1 MGVSVM
7 EIRDNGLVASFCL
20 PGTAGKHPGV
30 IVLGGSEGGK
40 DSTTAKLL
48 AEQGYAAL
56 ALAYF
61 GVEQLPPKLE
71 EIPLEYFKQAID
83 WMASNPSVESRRIG
97 LIGTSKGGEAAL
109 LVSATYPEI
118 SAVVAY
124 VPSDVVFQCLN
135 FRRFGPPVEKSSW
148 TLHGQPLPFVPYRP
162 SFRLMWR
169 HGFLLALANHLGGL
183 QDQEAVERA
192 IIPVE
197 RINGPILLISGK
209 KDGLWPSS
217 MMCERIVER
226 LSQHNFPFPFEHLS
240 YEDAGHIP
248 PGTMEVLMEERR
260 TRRRGLRLSF
270 KNLFSLLFIRAGGT
284 KTGNAFAIDDAWA
297 KTCAF
302 LEQHLKR

>member
-1 MGVSVM
+1 MGVSIT

-20 PGTAGKHPGV
+20 PETAGKYPGV
-30 IVLGGSEGGK
+30 IVLSGSEGGI
-40 DSTTAKLL
+40 DSTIPTARLL

-61 GVEQLPPKLE
+61 KIEHLSLQLE

-83 WMASNPSVESRRIG
+83 WMGANPSVESSRIG

-124 VPSDVVFQCLN
+124 DPSHVVFQGIN
-135 FRRFGPPVEKSSW
+135 FRFSRKRAVKSSW
-148 TLHGQPLPFVPYRP
+148 TLHGQPLPFVPFRN
-162 SFRLMWR
+162 SFRFICR
-169 HGFLLALANHLGGL
+169 HGFLLGGYLASL

-197 RINGPILLISGK
+197 QINGPILLISGK
-209 KDGLWPSS
+209 KDGIWPSS
-217 MMCERIVER
+217 MMCNRIVER
-226 LSQHNFPFPFEHLS
+226 LTQHNSVFPFEHLS
-240 YEDAGHIP
+240 YENAGHIA
-248 PGTMEVLMEERR
+248 PGPSQSVTEEEPKGQRR
-260 TRRRGLRLSF
+260 HSLFL
-270 KNLFSLLFIRAGGT
+270 KLFSLLIKSGGT
-284 KTGNAFAIDDAWA
+284 EAANADAIDDAWA
-297 KTCAF
+297 KVGGF

>member
-1 MGVSVM
+1 MSVVQVKNL
-7 EIRDNGLVASFCL
+7 RKVYG
-20 PGTAGKHPGV
+20 P
-30 IVLGGSEGGK
+30 VLGGSEGGT

-48 AEQGYAAL
+48 AEQEYAAL

-61 GVEQLPPKLE
+61 GVEHLPQKLE

-83 WMASNPSVESRRIG
+83 WIGSNASVESSRIG

-109 LVSATYPEI
+109 LVSATYPKI
-118 SAVVAY
+118 STMVAY

-135 FRRFGPPVEKSSW
+135 FRTFGPPVEKSSW
-148 TLHGQPLPFVPYRP
+148 TLDVQPLPFVPFRH

-169 HGFLLALANHLGGL
+169 HGFLLGIHLASL
-183 QDQEAVERA
+183 QDQDAVERA

-197 RINGPILLISGK
+197 RINGPILLVSGK
-209 KDGLWPSS
+209 EDGLWPSS

-226 LSQHNFPFPFEHLS
+226 LSQHNFPFPFKHLS

-260 TRRRGLRLSF
+260 TRRRGFRLSF

>member
-1 MGVSVM
+1 MGVSVT

-20 PGTAGKHPGV
+20 PGTTGKHPGV

-40 DSTTAKLL
+40 DAAIPTAKLL

-56 ALAYF
+56 VLAYF
-61 GVEQLPPKLE
+61 GVEQLPQKLE

-97 LIGTSKGGEAAL
+97 LIGTSRGGEAAL

-124 VPSDVVFQCLN
+124 VPSDVVFQGINYSWSRERSL
-135 FRRFGPPVEKSSW
+135 KSAW
-148 TLHGQPLPFVPYRP
+148 TLHGQPLPFVPFVY

-169 HGFLLALANHLGGL
+169 HGFLLASYLGGL

-209 KDGLWPSS
+209 EDRVSPST
-217 MMCERIVER
+217 MACNRIVER

-248 PGTMEVLMEERR
+248 PCTMEVLMEERR
-260 TRRRGLRLSF
+260 TRRRGFRLSF